1 MSLAINVPF
10 STDHNLLSV
19 SPASYNALLNKE
31 KKKNLVKYLRN
42 SKKLSLKRTAEL
54 ISRYY
59 QLVNLSPTSMILL
72 TAEKTMLPRGG
83 NPKYG

>member
-19 SPASYNALLNKE
+19 SPASYNALLDKE
-31 KKKNLVKYLRN
+31 KKKLIKYLRN
-42 SKKLSLKRTAEL
+42 SKKLSFKRTAEL
-54 ISRYY
+54 IPRYY
-59 QLVNLSPTSMILL
+59 QLVNPSPTSMILL